1 MIKTEL
7 EFLEAYCSL
16 YSLPNF
22 IENVGGELKEIY
34 EFLKETPLGL
44 LKNPCR
50 FSVVYNEDG
59 SCFLNCYGGSIHY
72 KSRDDYFSGKTPGLA
87 LDSLFKVLKSGESV
101 YVHGRDDFPGEEF
114 SFYLYSEHG
123 KLAVRDIK
131 IC

>member
-1 MIKTEL
+1 MRSQL
-7 EFLEAYCSL
+7 EFLQKHYSL
-16 YSLPNF
+16 YSLPNL

-34 EFLKETPLGL
+34 AFLKGTPLGL

-59 SCFLNCYGGSIHY
+59 SCFLSCLGGSIHY
-72 KSRDDYFSGKTPGLA
+72 KSQNDHFSGKTPGLA

-114 SFYLYSEHG
+114 SFYLYSECG
-123 KLAVRDIK
+123 KLVVKDIK
-131 IC
+131 IY